1 MRAKTIPY
9 LVMALAF
16 ITSDAA
22 LARDVS
28 ARNRGGQS
36 LRSSPSMK
44 VPRTQA
50 APRTIVVPVYPR
62 IDRST
67 LGLEYNQQLRLQINR
82 IPPYVP
88 MR

>member
-1 MRAKTIPY
+1 MRARIIPY

-16 ITSDAA
+16 VTSDAA
-22 LARDVS
+22 FARDVT

-36 LRSSPSMK
+36 LRTSPSMK
-44 VPRTQA
+44 APRTQA
-50 APRTIVVPVYPR
+50 GSRNIVVPVYPN

-88 MR
+88 IR

>member
-9 LVMALAF
+9 LVMAMAF
-16 ITSDAA
+16 ITSDVA

-36 LRSSPSMK
+36 LHSSPSMK
-44 VPRTQA
+44 VPRSQA
-50 APRTIVVPVYPR
+50 GPRNIVVPVYPS

-88 MR
+88 LR